1 MLVRLHCETQFLNLI
16 LTCPTENRYLDLYF
30 LLSSSI
36 TLTNMTKQNQRHDNA
51 NVGVRPEGIK
61 FKPSVTKRVIDILEY
76 TDEIVKEI
84 KAVNRSY
91 VFLY

>member
-1 MLVRLHCETQFLNLI
+1 
-16 LTCPTENRYLDLYF
+16 
-30 LLSSSI
+30 
-36 TLTNMTKQNQRHDNA
+36 MTKQNQRHDNA

-76 TDEIVKEI
+76 TDDIVKEI